1 METLDRAVYAL
12 PPAPAKPPPLKPTP
26 SAFVSLIRQNEPSLL
41 RASRRLCQG
50 QEDQSQDL
58 VQETLLRAYE
68 AFLDGRYQ
76 EGSNGS
82 AWLLRILTNLA
93 INDYHHRRKFAS
105 RVDLET
111 LTSAG
116 EAGPVQ
122 THAAAADVP
131 GVSLLADTL
140 DEELEQALACLSE
153 RLRRCVI
160 LVDIEG
166 LEYVEAATALQVP
179 IGTVRSRLSRAR
191 LQLCALLHQYGQARR
206 LL

>member
-1 METLDRAVYAL
+1 
-12 PPAPAKPPPLKPTP
+12 
-26 SAFVSLIRQNEPSLL
+26 LL

-111 LTSAG
+111 LTSTG